1 MIRTILLG
9 VVLVVAG
16 ITGSAAPPDPPD
28 LVGTY
33 RCNGVNPDG
42 SKYEAVVEITK
53 REGTFRVAWIMDG
66 GTVMGVG
73 IYSNGVF
80 AASYFGGAPAVIVY
94 KVEGDRL
101 VGEWTMGGIEGAIYT
116 ETLTKT
122 SSTVQPRAK
131 PAPRPG
137 RPQPDRDT
145 PRERGVQAVD
155 VRPAQAGH
163 YVPKS

>member
-9 VVLVVAG
+9 IVIVLLGAA
-16 ITGSAAPPDPPD
+16 GSAAPPDPPD

-80 AASYFGGAPAVIVY
+80 AASYFGGAPAVVVY
-94 KVEGDRL
+94 KVDGDRL
-101 VGEWTMGGIEGAIYT
+101 VGEWTMGGIEGSLYS
-116 ETLTKT
+116 ETLTKV
-122 SSTVQPRAK
+122 SSTVQPR
-131 PAPRPG
+131 PAPRPR
-137 RPQPDRDT
+137 RPEPERDT
-145 PRERGVQAVD
+145 PRIRGVQL
-155 VRPAQAGH
+155 
-163 YVPKS
+163 